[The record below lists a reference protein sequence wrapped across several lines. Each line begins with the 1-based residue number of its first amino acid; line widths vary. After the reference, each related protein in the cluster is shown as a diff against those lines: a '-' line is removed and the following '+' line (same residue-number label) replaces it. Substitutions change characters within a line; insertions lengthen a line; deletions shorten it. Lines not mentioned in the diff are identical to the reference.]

1 MWRARNCE
9 QVMTGDN
16 TFCTIWNFLS
26 HEESL
31 RRNKIGLS
39 LLSREG
45 STTQLGG
52 KKKELEFWILFFL
65 VFFVWPIG
73 QSLIILLALRP
84 RDEPLQSIA
93 LPFAYQIFYTPTE
106 GKCIVVHCR
115 VDSATTPP
123 PSSSRQLVR
132 SFSYHRKSTR
142 EESKRLWALLCRST
156 GIEWQPHLIPSWQFA
171 TIPNPQSVVG
181 N

>member
-1 MWRARNCE
+1 
-9 QVMTGDN
+9 MTGDN
-16 TFCTIWNFLS
+16 TFCTIWNFLP

-52 KKKELEFWILFFL
+52 KKEELEFQILFLL

-84 RDEPLQSIA
+84 RGEPLQSIA
-93 LPFAYQIFYTPTE
+93 LPFAYQIFTP
-106 GKCIVVHCR
+106 IR
-115 VDSATTPP
+115 
-123 PSSSRQLVR
+123 R
-132 SFSYHRKSTR
+132 
-142 EESKRLWALLCRST
+142 
-156 GIEWQPHLIPSWQFA
+156 
-171 TIPNPQSVVG
+171 
-181 N
+181 